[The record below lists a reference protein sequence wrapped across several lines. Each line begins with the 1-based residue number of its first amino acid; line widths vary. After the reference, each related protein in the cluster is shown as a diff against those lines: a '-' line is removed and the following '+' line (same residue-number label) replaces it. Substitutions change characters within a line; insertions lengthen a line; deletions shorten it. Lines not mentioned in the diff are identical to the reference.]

1 MWRSAPAGS
10 TVESA
15 SAVDL
20 TPLLRHRLVFVTG
33 KGGVGKSTIAVALAR
48 LAARRGLRTLLCEM
62 DAKGSVA
69 ARVGVDSLTFEPR
82 LVESNLWAMV
92 MDTEQSLREYLRLF
106 VKIPLIT
113 KITPLAAVF
122 DFVADAAPGV
132 KEILGVGK
140 LCHEVQQD
148 NYDIVIVDAEATGHI
163 VSQIAAPQIVG
174 QLAGVGML
182 RDQTEWML
190 KILEDES
197 TCTVVP
203 VVVPEELV
211 VNETV
216 DLIQSIRGQ
225 TKTAVRW
232 VVLNRLEEPLM
243 MSSDESTWS
252 VLRDVLSP
260 EVSESLRRA
269 TSERQLQR
277 EAVTELRENVGDVE
291 FIVIPEVGGWSEE
304 GDVEDVDAV
313 VLQRLGEEL

>member
-1 MWRSAPAGS
+1 MGS
-10 TVESA
+10 TGASA
-15 SAVDL
+15 SAADL

-69 ARVGVDSLTFEPR
+69 ARVGGGTLTFEPR

-113 KITPLAAVF
+113 KITPIAAVF

-140 LCHEVQQD
+140 LCHEVRQE

-163 VSQIAAPQIVG
+163 VSQIAAPRIVG

-182 RDQTEWML
+182 RDQTEWMA

-197 TCTVVP
+197 MCTVVP

-211 VNETV
+211 VSETI
-216 DLIQSIRGQ
+216 DLVKSIRSQ
-225 TKTAVRW
+225 TKTSVSW
-232 VVLNRLEEPLM
+232 MILNRSEEPLV
-243 MSSDESTWS
+243 MSIDESTWS
-252 VLRDVLSP
+252 ALEGVLARGA
-260 EVSESLRRA
+260 SESLRRA
-269 TSERQLQR
+269 TAARHLQQV
-277 EAVTELRENVGDVE
+277 AIAELRDNVGDLG
-291 FIVIPEVGGWSEE
+291 FIVLPEVGGWSDEHPR
-304 GDVEDVDAV
+304 GDVDEAL
-313 VLQRLGEEL
+313 LQRLDEEL

>member
-1 MWRSAPAGS
+1 MGS
-10 TVESA
+10 TGASA
-15 SAVDL
+15 SAADL

-69 ARVGVDSLTFEPR
+69 ARVGGGTLTFEPR

-113 KITPLAAVF
+113 KITPIAAVF

-140 LCHEVQQD
+140 LCHEVRQE

-163 VSQIAAPQIVG
+163 VSQIAAPRIVG

-182 RDQTEWML
+182 LDQTEWMA

-211 VNETV
+211 VSETI
-216 DLIQSIRGQ
+216 DLVRTIRSQ
-225 TKTAVRW
+225 TKTAVSW
-232 VVLNRLEEPLM
+232 MILNRSEEPLV
-243 MSSDESTWS
+243 MSIDESTWS
-252 VLRDVLSP
+252 ALEGVLAP
-260 EVSESLRRA
+260 EASESLRRA
-269 TSERQLQR
+269 TAARHLQQV
-277 EAVTELRENVGDVE
+277 AIAELRDNVGDLG
-291 FIVIPEVGGWSEE
+291 FIVLPEVGGWSDEQPR
-304 GDVEDVDAV
+304 GDVDEAL
-313 VLQRLGEEL
+313 LQRLDEEL

>member
-1 MWRSAPAGS
+1 MGS
-10 TVESA
+10 TGASA
-15 SAVDL
+15 SAADL

-69 ARVGVDSLTFEPR
+69 ARVGGGTLTFEPR

-106 VKIPLIT
+106 VRVPLIT
-113 KITPLAAVF
+113 KITPIAAVF

-140 LCHEVQQD
+140 LCHEVRQE

-163 VSQIAAPQIVG
+163 VSQIAAPRIVG

-182 RDQTEWML
+182 RDQTEWMA

-211 VNETV
+211 VSETI
-216 DLIQSIRGQ
+216 DLVRSIRSQ
-225 TKTAVRW
+225 TKTSVSW
-232 VVLNRLEEPLM
+232 MILNRLEEPLV
-243 MSSDESTWS
+243 MSIDESTWS
-252 VLRDVLSP
+252 ALEGVLAP
-260 EVSESLRRA
+260 EASESLRRA
-269 TSERQLQR
+269 TAARHLQQV
-277 EAVTELRENVGDVE
+277 AIAELRDSVGDLG
-291 FIVIPEVGGWSEE
+291 FIVLPEVGGWSDEQPR
-304 GDVEDVDAV
+304 GDVNEVL
-313 VLQRLGEEL
+313 LQRLDEEL